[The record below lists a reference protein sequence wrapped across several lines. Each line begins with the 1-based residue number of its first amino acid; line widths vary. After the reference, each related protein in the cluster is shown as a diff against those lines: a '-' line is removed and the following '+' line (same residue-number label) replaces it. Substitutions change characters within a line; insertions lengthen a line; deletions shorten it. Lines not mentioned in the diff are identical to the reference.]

1 MPYALLLPTDG
12 NLTLFI
18 EESAAGTPDFELFRR
33 STAEAHLIRL
43 LFLFD
48 SGFVQYHPRVLAWER
63 DLWKSEG
70 IQNQIRTVREF
81 ELLPDN
87 RIKGD
92 IGSKIED
99 RHVLHEPSL
108 GELNGSAFPFI
119 LREAQQLDSS
129 VRFCFVV
136 RDRLEVFLF
145 DESHNRVRVLG
156 RIERCTGGRRLSSR
170 HRREQES
177 EKKQHNWKHRH
188 HYNRGLSNC
197 RTGLRRLHG
206 TVSSIRYYPQRDLEH
221 ERYSS

>member
-1 MPYALLLPTDG
+1 
-12 NLTLFI
+12 
-18 EESAAGTPDFELFRR
+18 
-33 STAEAHLIRL
+33 
-43 LFLFD
+43 

-119 LREAQQLDSS
+119 LREAQQLDSG

-136 RDRLEVFLF
+136 GDWLEVFLF
-145 DESHNRVRVLG
+145 DESNNRVRVLG

-177 EKKQHNWKHRH
+177 EKKQHNWKHRY
-188 HYNRGLSNC
+188 HYNRWSRRHVASRRAATPC
-197 RTGLRRLHG
+197 RQCAGCGHDTVRTVYTNGAAAYRVARGIEGPPRNVRHSSGTRNHSRRRLG
-206 TVSSIRYYPQRDLEH
+206 VQGIGRRKFAQTVRFR
-221 ERYSS
+221 